1 MNGSQ
6 FSQKKKAVAA
16 RKWRATN
23 TLKKRFDGPL
33 KEFIKIK
40 YVNIFNE
47 YSEFYQ
53 HLDKENPNVRDLSK
67 TRTFRNWIKNVR
79 KQQESQQA
87 RGSDQEESQ
96 QARGSDQ
103 EESQQA
109 RGSDQGELSTQ
120 VQDHPSHQVQDEPAH
135 LQESRPNILSLAI
148 NEIMPEGIP
157 EQVSASLNEHLP
169 EVTHQHDETLFRENL
184 DQIINE
190 LKQEQAVRDIL
201 DPVVDEIIERYNVEV
216 TTDNDE
222 GIELNFMD
230 ELDLQPFDYNL
241 EVDF

>member
-16 RKWRATN
+16 RKWRAMN

-40 YVNIFNE
+40 YGDIFNE

-87 RGSDQEESQ
+87 WGSDQEESQ

-190 LKQEQAVRDIL
+190 LEQEQAVRDIL

>member
-40 YVNIFNE
+40 YVDIFNE

-96 QARGSDQ
+96 QARV
-103 EESQQA
+103 
-109 RGSDQGELSTQ
+109 SDQGELSTQ
-120 VQDHPSHQVQDEPAH
+120 VQDHPSHQVQDEPVH

-157 EQVSASLNEHLP
+157 KQVSASLNEHLP

-190 LKQEQAVRDIL
+190 LEQEQAVRDIL
-201 DPVVDEIIERYNVEV
+201 NPVVDEIIERYNVEV

>member
-40 YVNIFNE
+40 YVDIFNE

-96 QARGSDQ
+96 QARV
-103 EESQQA
+103 
-109 RGSDQGELSTQ
+109 SDQGELSTQ
-120 VQDHPSHQVQDEPAH
+120 VQDHPSHQVQDEPVH

-157 EQVSASLNEHLP
+157 KQVSASLNEHLP

-190 LKQEQAVRDIL
+190 LEQEQAVRDIL
-201 DPVVDEIIERYNVEV
+201 NPVVDEIIERYNVEV

-222 GIELNFMD
+222 GIELNFTD